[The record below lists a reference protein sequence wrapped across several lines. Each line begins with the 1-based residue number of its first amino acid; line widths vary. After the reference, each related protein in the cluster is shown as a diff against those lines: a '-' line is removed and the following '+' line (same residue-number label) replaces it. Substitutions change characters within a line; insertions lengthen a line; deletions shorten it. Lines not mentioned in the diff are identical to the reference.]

1 MMPDVKRPGDDSGLA
16 TSGTT

>member
-1 MMPDVKRPGDDSGLA
+1 MPDMKRPGDDSGLA